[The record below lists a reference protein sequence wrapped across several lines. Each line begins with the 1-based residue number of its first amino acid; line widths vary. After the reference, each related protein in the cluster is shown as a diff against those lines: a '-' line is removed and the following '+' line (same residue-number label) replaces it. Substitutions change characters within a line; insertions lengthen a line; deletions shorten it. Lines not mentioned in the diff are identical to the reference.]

1 MNNKAKLLKEE
12 RANVLIFLQ
21 KEMNKS
27 KKWAIRS
34 KVNDQSIDSTVAI

>member
-1 MNNKAKLLKEE
+1 MNNKAKLLKKKEQT
-12 RANVLIFLQ
+12 LIFLW

-27 KKWAIRS
+27 KKWAIKG